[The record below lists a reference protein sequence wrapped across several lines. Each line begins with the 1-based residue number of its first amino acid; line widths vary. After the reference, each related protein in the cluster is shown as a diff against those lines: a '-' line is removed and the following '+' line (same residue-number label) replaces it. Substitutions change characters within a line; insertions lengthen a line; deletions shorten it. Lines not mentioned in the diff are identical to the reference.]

1 MAIIF
6 GITFGGIGLAMI
18 GFLWTEHGFGDP
30 PMFFKIFGTLIAL
43 PFVSFGGMFLLAGF
57 GLRKF
62 APKLSAQSLA
72 ERLKESRDEL
82 SDQPKVNSGLSTSYT
97 CPHCARS
104 ARFLIECFAA
114 WRREM
119 RALRNLVQHLR
130 QVDSL
135 PWAVKLVGNELLDD
149 SFIVNTKSGF
159 LIHRQRRR
167 MIEVACVDPHS
178 TRPIRPSRPQ
188 RRVEKIAAEPLA
200 NEFRE
205 QAEISKLDLGFLAA
219 IEFRISR
226 GLVADAENEHI
237 HTVVEQNRL

>member
-1 MAIIF
+1 MLNPNDDNRKPVEIAGRAMAIIF

-97 CPHCARS
+97 CPHCGA
-104 ARFLIECFAA
+104 
-114 WRREM
+114 
-119 RALRNLVQHLR
+119 
-130 QVDSL
+130 
-135 PWAVKLVGNELLDD
+135 
-149 SFIVNTKSGF
+149 
-159 LIHRQRRR
+159 
-167 MIEVACVDPHS
+167 
-178 TRPIRPSRPQ
+178 
-188 RRVEKIAAEPLA
+188 PLA
-200 NEFRE
+200 SSSNASPHGDVKCGHCETWFN
-205 QAEISKLDLGFLAA
+205 IYGK
-219 IEFRISR
+219 
-226 GLVADAENEHI
+226 
-237 HTVVEQNRL
+237 